1 MRQPLKACV
10 FSKTT
15 RPNLPA
21 GQFLAFDT
29 SSSATLTLYWALFE
43 PSAALAGIGAADSL
57 DSGTPAQV
65 TVPFQGRF

>member
-21 GQFLAFDT
+21 GQSLAFDT

-43 PSAALAGIGAADSL
+43 PSAAGIGAADSL
-57 DSGTPAQV
+57 DPGTPAQV